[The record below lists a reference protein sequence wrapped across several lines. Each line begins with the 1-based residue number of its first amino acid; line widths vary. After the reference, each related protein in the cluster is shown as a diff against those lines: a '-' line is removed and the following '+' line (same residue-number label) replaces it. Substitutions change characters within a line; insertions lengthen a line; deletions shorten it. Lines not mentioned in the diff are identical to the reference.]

1 MNKRIHLL
9 LINIF
14 KEDYKTYDIVLL
26 ATSQNKTILE
36 YLQEDYIKVAMEGY
50 ESIIKFLKDNN
61 AILLGN
67 RSPFDPTK
75 YAKQSINNTYQ
86 SIYIMS
92 ADVHMIGVLGV

>member
-14 KEDYKTYDIVLL
+14 KEDYR
-26 ATSQNKTILE
+26 
-36 YLQEDYIKVAMEGY
+36 KVARGGY

-67 RSPFDPTK
+67 RSSFDPTK

-86 SIYIMS
+86 SIYIIS
-92 ADVHMIGVLGV
+92 ADVHMVGVLGV